1 MSGPAI
7 YIEVDGKPVPAKD
20 IVWLQYAPCG
30 CISGVSSINQFE
42 IFTDG
47 EEAFERDTPK
57 VVREYRRTE
66 GFTFKAVTTEQYRD
80 TYADQFKGPCKCT
93 PQWGIDPIPVPEGWT
108 WRTTDGTT
116 VGRNSFRK
124 HIIPAVAGDSMAKVS
139 ALCGKEES
147 QWRWRDDKFGDLHD
161 TIPCAKCE
169 KRARDTSPVLVPVG
183 GVTDVPV
190 AGEVL

>member
-1 MSGPAI
+1 MTTI
-7 YIEVDGKPVPAKD
+7 YLEVDGQPVPAKD

-57 VVREYRRTE
+57 VVREHRRTE
-66 GFTFKAVTTEQYRD
+66 GFTFKAVTTAQYRE
-80 TYADQFKGPCKCT
+80 TFADQFRGPCKCT
-93 PQWGIDPIPVPEGWT
+93 PQWGIDPIPVPEGWA
-108 WRTTDGTT
+108 WRTTDGAV
-116 VGRNSFRK
+116 VGRSSFRK
-124 HIIPAVAGDSMAKVS
+124 HIVPVAPEGDGMAKLI

-147 QWRWRDDKFGDLHD
+147 GWRWRGKHYLDD

-169 KRARDTSPVLVPVG
+169 KRARETSPVLVPVG
-183 GVTDVPV
+183 SVADVPV